1 MSRMRFVL
9 VAMTLVV
16 APGLTM
22 AASPPGAA
30 SCLGCHSATADDNPV
45 PLLSSFTAEQIVAS
59 MQAFRSGAR
68 PATVM
73 DRVAKGFSD
82 EEVKAIAQWYARSKA
97 K

>member
-1 MSRMRFVL
+1 MSRSVRML
-9 VAMTLVV
+9 VATLVV
-16 APGLTM
+16 APGLTL

-30 SCLGCHSATADDNPV
+30 SCLGCHAATTDDNPV
-45 PLLSSFTAEQIVAS
+45 PALGSFSAEQIVTS

-82 EEVKAIAQWYARSKA
+82 EEIKAIAQWYARSKA

>member
-1 MSRMRFVL
+1 MTRSVHVL
-9 VAMTLVV
+9 VAATLVV
-16 APGLTM
+16 APGLTL

-30 SCLGCHSATADDNPV
+30 SCLGCHTIAADGNPV
-45 PLLSSFTAEQIVAS
+45 PPLGSLTAEQIVTA
-59 MQAFRSGAR
+59 MQAFRSGDR

-82 EEVKAIAQWYARSKA
+82 EETKAIAQWYARSKA

>member
-1 MSRMRFVL
+1 MHML
-9 VAMTLVV
+9 VAATLVV
-16 APGLTM
+16 APGWAV

-30 SCLGCHSATADDNPV
+30 SCLGCHSSAADDNPV
-45 PLLSSFTAEQIVAS
+45 PPLGGFTAEQIMTA

>member
-1 MSRMRFVL
+1 MSAPVRMLIAVTL
-9 VAMTLVV
+9 VA
-16 APGLTM
+16 APALTM

-30 SCLGCHSATADDNPV
+30 SCLGCHTVNAGDNPV
-45 PLLSSFTAEQIVAS
+45 PPIGALSAEQIVSA
-59 MQAFRSGAR
+59 MQAFRSGSR

-82 EEVKAIAQWYARSKA
+82 EEIKAIAQWYASAKA

>member
-1 MSRMRFVL
+1 ML
-9 VAMTLVV
+9 VAATLVV
-16 APGLTM
+16 APGWAL

-30 SCLGCHSATADDNPV
+30 SCLGCHAVAADDNPV
-45 PLLSSFTAEQIVAS
+45 PPLGSFTAEQILTA

>member
-1 MSRMRFVL
+1 MSRVRYKL
-9 VAMTLVV
+9 AAAILAV
-16 APGLTM
+16 APGLAT
-22 AASPPGAA
+22 AESPPGAA

-45 PLLSSFTAEQIVAS
+45 PLLGSFTAEQIVAS

-82 EEVKAIAQWYARSKA
+82 EEIKAIAQWYARSKA